1 MRIFLDCIPCFIRQA
16 LDAARLATDDMQI
29 HEQVLQEVL
38 VLAKDLDMSQSP
50 PIMGQKIHRLI
61 RELVGIEDPYRDV
74 KRRFNNAA
82 LQLYSGMRTYIVESK
97 DMLETAIRLAIA
109 GNIIDFGVNGK
120 LHESELEQTVSE
132 CLAAEFPDIQLRS
145 FRQAVNE
152 AEEILYIADNAGE
165 IIFDRLLIEQL
176 PIEKVTVV
184 VKGSPVINDATM
196 EDAMLAGLPK
206 IVEVIDN
213 GSDAPGTILESCSR
227 PFLARFEKAD
237 LIIAKGQGNYETLS
251 DVDKNIFF
259 ILKAKCPVIAE
270 HLDCELDQ
278 MILRRSDA
286 FTGAGNRAEGGTVDA
301 RV

>member
-29 HEQVLQEVL
+29 HEQVLREVL

-82 LQLYSGMRTYIVESK
+82 LQLYSGMRTCIVESK

-132 CLAAEFPDIQLRS
+132 CLAAEFSDIQLRS

-213 GSDAPGTILESCSR
+213 GFDAPGTILESCSQ
-227 PFLARFEKAD
+227 PFLARFEKSD

-259 ILKAKCPVIAE
+259 ILRAKCPLIAQ
-270 HLDCELDQ
+270 HLGCDVGQ
-278 MILRRSDA
+278 MVLRRGNA
-286 FTGAGNRAEGGTVDA
+286 FTSSGDLVRRGALDA
-301 RV
+301 DV